1 MVFKHHIGLQVATN
15 EWDGEKDL
23 RGMTG
28 ILRTLTE
35 DGVYGLV
42 EYAKN
47 IQGSDG
53 LDQGGH
59 KVGKKGHCYWQ
70 KVDFLSVHGR
80 GARTAKDIQGDYEH
94 RGRNLKGMPFKLL
107 GTMARGDYAVVEFK
121 EDIGGHSADGH
132 GKKEQCLCVPIEVTQ
147 KPPTT
152 KAKRPYEMQKEKKA
166 GKK

>member
-1 MVFKHHIGLQVATN
+1 MVFKHHIGLQVVTN

-28 ILRTLTE
+28 VLRALTE
-35 DGVYGLV
+35 DNVYGLV
-42 EYAKN
+42 EYPMN

-53 LDQGGH
+53 LDQSGH
-59 KVGKKGHCYWQ
+59 KVGKKVHCYWQ

-80 GARTAKDIQGDYEH
+80 GAHTAKDIQNDYEH

-132 GKKEQCLCVPIEVTQ
+132 GKSGQCLCVPTEITRKEKQ
-147 KPPTT
+147 KVKKPHQVQ
-152 KAKRPYEMQKEKKA
+152 KAKKV